1 LFPSDSSAGD
11 AVVAPVETE
20 AAVARNPPVLMADF
34 SHLRI
39 DFPVLDQ
46 HVGGRPLVYLDN
58 AATTHKPRSVIDAV
72 ARFYERDNSNVHR
85 GLHALSMRATDGY
98 EAARVRAARFIGAA
112 DPAEIVFTRGTTES
126 VNLVAQSWGGANLRP
141 GDVILLTE
149 MEHHSN
155 LVPWQLLA
163 ERTGATVQ
171 FVPVA
176 GDDAE
181 HGLDLDAL
189 DRLLTPAVKIFAFTH
204 VSNTLGVINPVAE
217 LCARARAVGALTL
230 IDAAQSAGHEPLDVR
245 ALGCDFL
252 AFSGHK
258 MAAPTGIGVLYG
270 RRELLDAMP
279 PWQGG
284 GGMITSVEYSG
295 SRWKPA
301 PERFEAGTPNVADAI
316 GLHAAMDYL
325 DHLGRPAIG
334 AHDHQLAARAMN
346 ALSELPGIRLLG
358 PRPGQPRAGL
368 VSFAFKDVHAHDV
381 VTFADQDGV
390 ALRGGHHCNQPLMRK
405 LGLAS
410 TTRASFYVYNTPEDL
425 DVLVTSLRKILH
437 FFSG

>member
-1 LFPSDSSAGD
+1 M
-11 AVVAPVETE
+11 T
-20 AAVARNPPVLMADF
+20 DF
-34 SHLRI
+34 SNLRI
-39 DFPVLDQ
+39 DFPVLHQ

-58 AATTHKPRSVIDAV
+58 AATTHKPRAVIDAV

-98 EAARVRAARFIGAA
+98 EAARKRAADFVHAA
-112 DPAEIVFTRGTTES
+112 DPAEIIFTRGTTEAI
-126 VNLVAQSWGGANLRP
+126 NLVAQSWGLANVKA

-163 ERTGATVQ
+163 ERTGAVVKY
-171 FVPVA
+171 VPVA

-181 HGLDLDAL
+181 HGLDMEAL
-189 DRLLTPAVKIFAFTH
+189 ERLLTPQVKLFAFTH
-204 VSNTLGVINPVAE
+204 ISNTLGTINPVAD
-217 LCARARAVGALTL
+217 LCARARAVGALSL
-230 IDAAQSAGHEPLDVR
+230 IDAAQSIGHEPVDVQ

-258 MAAPTGIGVLYG
+258 MAGPTGVGVLYG
-270 RRELLDAMP
+270 RRQLLDAMP

-284 GGMITSVEYSG
+284 GGMIANVDYSG
-295 SRWKPA
+295 SRWKPS

-325 DHLGRPAIG
+325 DRLGRPAIG
-334 AHDHQLAARAMN
+334 VHDHALATQAVA
-346 ALSELPGIRLLG
+346 ALSALPGVRVLG
-358 PRPGQPRAGL
+358 PRPGGPRAGL

-390 ALRGGHHCNQPLMRK
+390 ALRGGHHCNQPLMKK

-410 TTRASFYVYNTPEDL
+410 TTRASFYVYNGPEDV
-425 DVLVTSLRKILH
+425 DVLVSSLRKILH
-437 FFSG
+437 FFGA

>member
-1 LFPSDSSAGD
+1 M
-11 AVVAPVETE
+11 VMTH
-20 AAVARNPPVLMADF
+20 DF
-34 SHLRI
+34 SHLRV

-98 EAARVRAARFIGAA
+98 EAARVRAAKFINAA
-112 DPAEIVFTRGTTES
+112 HAAEIVFTRGTTEA
-126 VNLVAQSWGGANLRP
+126 VNLVAESWGAANLKP
-141 GDVILLTE
+141 GDVVLCTE

-155 LVPWQLLA
+155 LVPWQVITQ
-163 ERTGATVQ
+163 RTGATLRY
-171 FVPVA
+171 VPVR

-181 HGLDLDAL
+181 GGLDMAAL
-189 DRLLTPAVKIFAFTH
+189 DRLLTPEVKLFAFTH
-204 VSNTLGVINPVAE
+204 ISNTLGVVNPVAE
-217 LCARARAVGALTL
+217 LCARARAVGAVTVV
-230 IDAAQSAGHEPLDVR
+230 DAAQSVGHEVLDVQ

-258 MAAPTGIGVLYG
+258 MAGPTGIGVLYG

-279 PWQGG
+279 PWQTG
-284 GGMITSVEYSG
+284 GGMIGVVEYGG
-295 SRWKPA
+295 STWKPA

-325 DHLGRPAIG
+325 DALGRPAIA
-334 AHDHQLAARAMN
+334 AHERALAALAHE
-346 ALSELPGIRLLG
+346 ALSALPGIRILG
-358 PRPGQPRAGL
+358 PRLGEPRAGV
-368 VSFAFKDVHAHDV
+368 VSFAFADVHAHDV

-390 ALRGGHHCNQPLMRK
+390 ALRGGHHCNQPLMKK
-405 LGLAS
+405 LGLPS
-410 TTRASFYVYNTPEDL
+410 TTRASFYVYNTPED
-425 DVLVTSLRKILH
+425 VETLVVALRKILR
-437 FFSG
+437 FFGSA

>member
-1 LFPSDSSAGD
+1 M
-11 AVVAPVETE
+11 
-20 AAVARNPPVLMADF
+20 PPDF
-34 SHLRI
+34 SNLRI

-58 AATTHKPRSVIDAV
+58 AATTHKPRAVIDAL

-98 EAARVRAARFIGAA
+98 EAARVRAAKFVQAA
-112 DPAEIVFTRGTTES
+112 SPAEIVFTRGTTEA
-126 VNLVAQSWGGANLRP
+126 VNLVAQSWGARNVRA

-163 ERTGATVQ
+163 ERTGAVIRY
-171 FVPVA
+171 VPVV

-181 HGLDLDAL
+181 GGLDLEAL
-189 DRLLTPAVKIFAFTH
+189 DRLLTPQVKVFAFTH
-204 VSNTLGVINPVAE
+204 ISNTLGIINPVAE
-217 LCARARAVGALTL
+217 LCARARAVGA
-230 IDAAQSAGHEPLDVR
+230 ISVVDAAQSAGHEPLDVQ
-245 ALGCDFL
+245 AIGCDFL

-258 MAAPTGIGVLYG
+258 MAGPTGIGVLYG
-270 RRELLDAMP
+270 RRALLDAMP

-284 GGMITSVEYSG
+284 GGMIAGVTFEG
-295 SRWKPA
+295 STWKPS

-325 DHLGRPAIG
+325 DTLGRPAI
-334 AHDHQLAARAMN
+334 AQHDHLLATQAFDALAA
-346 ALSELPGIRLLG
+346 LPGIRVLG
-358 PRPGQPRAGL
+358 PRAGGARAGL
-368 VSFAFKDVHAHDV
+368 VSFAFRDVHAHDV

-405 LGLAS
+405 LGLPS
-410 TTRASFYVYNTPEDL
+410 TTRASFYVYNTPAEI
-425 DVLVTSLRKILH
+425 DVLVTSLRKILK
-437 FFSG
+437 FFGAA